1 LDHCKGATKEGA
13 VVGFSSIRHIPVYLE
28 SDMTTPIAACS
39 MTKARILINEH
50 SARLGAINGR
60 SGLPIGSADIL
71 NAHIGPFL
79 QLISPSG
86 VGSSKAP
93 IADAP
98 VPSHRPMN
106 DRQVME
112 LLVEAANLT
121 RHVQGALDE
130 RTIAELR
137 EIRQRLSDAVPG
149 MTFPRPTIGPVASK
163 LNQMLL
169 IFSQAQT
176 DKKLDDV
183 EIIRKIQA
191 FTW

>member
-1 LDHCKGATKEGA
+1 
-13 VVGFSSIRHIPVYLE
+13 VGFSSIRHIPVYLE
-28 SDMTTPIAACS
+28 ADMTTPIAACS

-60 SGLPIGSADIL
+60 SGLSIGSVDIL
-71 NAHIGPFL
+71 TAHIGPFL
-79 QLISPSG
+79 QLISPAEAG
-86 VGSSKAP
+86 KPKATA
-93 IADAP
+93 ADAP

-112 LLVEAANLT
+112 LLVDAANLT
-121 RHVQGALDE
+121 RDVQGGLDE

-137 EIRQRLSDAVPG
+137 EIRQRLSDAIPG
-149 MTFPRPTIGPVASK
+149 MTFPRPTIGPIASK

-183 EIIRKIQA
+183 AVIRKMQA